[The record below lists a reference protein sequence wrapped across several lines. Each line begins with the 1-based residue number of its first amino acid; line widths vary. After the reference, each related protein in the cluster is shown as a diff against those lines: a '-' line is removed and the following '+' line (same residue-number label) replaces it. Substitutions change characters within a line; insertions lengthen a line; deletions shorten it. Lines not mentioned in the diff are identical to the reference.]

1 MTKQVHSNSLAD
13 CLGQDE
19 TENKETEKR
28 VVSPEVQDFIAKI
41 PYRVGHVAFERMLVS
56 EKKVAL
62 KLKPVLIRHM
72 RNLEVTYE

>member
-13 CLGQDE
+13 CLGQKE
-19 TENKETEKR
+19 PENKETEKR

-56 EKKVAL
+56 EKKV
-62 KLKPVLIRHM
+62 
-72 RNLEVTYE
+72 LEVKSA